1 MKKLLLITFSF
12 LLFSCGSDPDI
23 HSAGTKTNSDSD
35 TTPSEKPVIVVH
47 RAKQTSIPAKA
58 PEPVKLSKPFSFPAN
73 GDVVAVSELTSVDA
87 AKILPVRT
95 PGKDTLT
102 APKTMTVQP
111 FVTLCRQ
118 PVPVHALSPRFKDG
132 AISDIQYLDV
142 DQGMSSSMIKCIVTD
157 KKGNIWIGTNGAG
170 VSRYDGRSFFHFTT
184 KNGLS
189 NNTIL
194 CIFQDSKGRI
204 WFGTEDG
211 GVCFYDGVN
220 FNTISEDEGLGNNT
234 VLSVYESKDGKIWIG
249 TNGGGVYSYFN
260 DRLTSYSEEE
270 GLPNNSVR
278 CITQDNKGQMWFG
291 TTGGGA
297 CMFDGTSFH
306 LLGEEEGLNS
316 TIIHTIYQDKHG
328 NIYLGTDDGGV
339 NIYDGKTVEYITKK
353 RGLSSDC
360 IISIHEDKDENLWL
374 GTYDSGLCLYNGEEI
389 RIYTTEHGLTNNYV
403 LSITEDNGGS
413 LWLATYGGGI
423 CKFNNKSFRH
433 YTAKEGMGANTVRSI
448 VEDKNGTL
456 CFSTYG
462 DGLIFYN
469 GQSFDHY
476 TDNEGLPSNRF
487 KASVRDSDAVWFA
500 TEDNGAVRFDGNK
513 MELFSERTGLVSDYL
528 LSICRSKD
536 GNIWFGTDE
545 KGVCCY
551 TGKEFYTFEEEEG
564 LSDGIISAIIQD
576 KTGHMWFATK
586 GSGVCNYDG
595 EYFKWYTTKSGLS
608 SNYITC
614 MYEDRDGNLWFG
626 TEGKG
631 VDMLKAESINSKEPV
646 FENRSMKN
654 GLSDNTIRSIIQD
667 NTGHVWIATERGLNY
682 VFNNKQE
689 IEVHTYTSVDGL
701 KANNFFNS
709 VIIDKKNIIW
719 WGNGKALTNLHLNN
733 FKLPSATPVIQ
744 MNNIEIEKSFVDF
757 YAIKDSSRAKEQ
769 MIVGEKDKK
778 DLRKIQFETVEKYYN
793 YPKGL
798 VLPYNLGQVEFEFSA
813 LDWNGPD
820 KIKYQYM
827 LVGAD
832 EDWSPLTSEN
842 KAFYNNISNGDYTFK
857 VKAIGVSGKWSDT
870 FEYTFSVLPPWYK
883 HPMAYAGYV
892 IGFIFV
898 VFGFNGVRTKQL
910 KVRQQELERT
920 VAERT
925 AEVVQQ
931 KELIEEKQ
939 IEILDSISYAKR
951 IQSAMLASDHLFSS
965 NLNSYFVLFQPKD
978 IVSGDF
984 YWASPIEDNKFVIVT
999 ADSTGHGVP
1008 GAMMSML
1015 NISCVNEAINE
1026 RKLYSP
1032 AAILNYARQR
1042 IISSLAMD
1050 GSEEGGKDGMDCSVI
1065 VFDLKNMKMTIAM
1078 ANNPVWLIRNVNGT
1092 KECIEFKPDRMP
1104 VGKHTRDNVS
1114 FNETIV
1120 DLMKGDNVYALT
1132 DGFCDQFGGPNSK
1145 KYTYRRLK
1153 EELIKI
1159 DDLTSENKKQHLEK
1173 SFENWKGV
1181 QEQIDDVLII
1191 GVKI

>member
-1 MKKLLLITFSF
+1 MYSCAPSASDETESTILENKKEETA
-12 LLFSCGSDPDI
+12 P
-23 HSAGTKTNSDSD
+23 K
-35 TTPSEKPVIVVH
+35 EKAIIVVH
-47 RAKQTSIPAKA
+47 RAKQSSIVAKA
-58 PEPVKLSKPFSFPAN
+58 PELLKLGKPFSIPAN
-73 GDVVAVSELTSVDA
+73 TDVVPVSELTSVEA
-87 AKILPVRT
+87 SKVLPVRT
-95 PGKDTLT
+95 PGKDTLSV
-102 APKTMTVQP
+102 ARILSVNPSV
-111 FVTLCRQ
+111 VLCRQ

-142 DQGMSSSMIKCIVTD
+142 DQGMSSSMIKCVVSD

-184 KNGLS
+184 KSGLS

-211 GVCFYDGVN
+211 GVCFYDGEN

-249 TNGGGVYSYFN
+249 TNGGGVYSYFDN
-260 DRLTSYSEEE
+260 KLTEYTEQQ

-316 TIIHTIYQDKHG
+316 TIIHTIFQDKHD

-374 GTYDSGLCLYNGEEI
+374 GTYDSGLCMYNGEEI
-389 RIYTTEHGLTNNYV
+389 RIYNTEHGLTNNYI
-403 LSITEDNGGS
+403 LSITEDNSGS
-413 LWLATYGGGI
+413 LWLATYGGGV

-448 VEDKNGTL
+448 VEDNNGTL

-469 GQSFDHY
+469 GERFDHF

-487 KASVRDSDAVWFA
+487 KASVKDSNAVWFA
-500 TEDNGAVRFDGNK
+500 TEDNGAVRFDGTK
-513 MELFSERTGLVSDYL
+513 MELFTERTGLVSDYL

-536 GNIWFGTDE
+536 GNVWFGTDE

-551 TGKEFYTFEEEEG
+551 NGKEFYTFEEEEG
-564 LSDGIISAIIQD
+564 LSDGIISSIIQD

-595 EYFKWYTTKSGLS
+595 EFFKWYTTKSGLS

-614 MYEDRDGNLWFG
+614 MYEDKDGNIWFG

-631 VDMLKAESINSKEPV
+631 VDILSAATINSSQPS
-646 FENRSMKN
+646 FENISIKN
-654 GLSDNTIRSIIQD
+654 GLSDNTIRSMIQD
-667 NTGHVWIATERGLNY
+667 KTGHFWIATERGLNY
-682 VFNNKQE
+682 LIRIKDE
-689 IEVHTYTSVDGL
+689 IDVHTYTSVDGL

-709 VIIDKKNIIW
+709 VVIDKKNVIW
-719 WGNGKALTNLHLNN
+719 WGNGKALTNLHLDN
-733 FKLPSATPVIQ
+733 FKLPAATPVIQ
-744 MNNIEIEKSFVDF
+744 LNNIEVEKSFVDF
-757 YAIKDSSRAKEQ
+757 YALKDTSRSKEH

-778 DLRKIQFETVEKYYN
+778 NLRKIQFDGIEKYYN

-798 VLPYNLGQVEFEFSA
+798 VLPHNLGQIEFEFSA

-832 EDWSPLTSEN
+832 EDWSPLITEN
-842 KAFYNNISNGDYTFK
+842 KAFYNSISNGDYTFR
-857 VKAIGVSGKWSDT
+857 VKAVGISGKWSDT
-870 FEYTFSVLPPWYK
+870 FEYSFSVLPPWYK
-883 HPMAYAGYV
+883 HPMAYAAYV

-898 VFGFNGVRTKQL
+898 VFGFNSVRTKQL
-910 KVRQQELERT
+910 KIRQQELERT

-951 IQSAMLASDHLFSS
+951 IQNAMLASDHVFSK

-984 YWASPIEDNKFVIVT
+984 YWASPIENGKFVMVT

-1015 NISCVNEAINE
+1015 NISCLNEAINE
-1026 RKLYSP
+1026 RKLSSP
-1032 AAILNYARQR
+1032 AAILNHSRQR
-1042 IISSLAMD
+1042 IISSLAQD
-1050 GSEEGGKDGMDCSVI
+1050 GSEEGGKDGMDCSVM
-1065 VFDLKNMKMTIAM
+1065 VFDFNNNKMTIAM
-1078 ANNPVWLIRNVNGT
+1078 ANNPVWIVRVIDGK
-1092 KECIEFKPDRMP
+1092 KELIEFKPDRMP
-1104 VGKHTRDNVS
+1104 VGKHTRDNVP
-1114 FNETIV
+1114 FTEIVV
-1120 DLMKGDNVYALT
+1120 DLIKDDSIYALT
-1132 DGFCDQFGGPNSK
+1132 DGFCDQFGGPNAK
-1145 KYTYRRLK
+1145 KYTYKRLK

-1159 DDLTSENKKQHLEK
+1159 EDMHCNEKKEYLM
-1173 SFENWKGV
+1173 STFENWKGS

-1191 GVKI
+1191 GVKV